1 MSVNIKDAEEKKL
14 VIGYIKNIHRKEKN
28 PFTNKEIYNT
38 WLNFWSVDFR
48 IGDHGRCP
56 IMYSEQ
62 LVLSKNK
69 HRNGINPPEH
79 YKEYTAIIDTV
90 RELFNTY
97 YNPKKST
104 RFNAKPYIK
113 LLTEYRNKRTEG
125 MEQLLRDTGLNT
137 KGCRIKVKG
146 IAVYTELA
154 KVYLYGIEN
163 NKKKLI
169 MIDTFDAVDDYINK
183 MLGDDD
189 GL

>member
-14 VIGYIKNIHRKEKN
+14 VIGYIKNIHRKKKN

-113 LLTEYRNKRTEG
+113 LLIECKYLKCYAINHQIYYCDNDNRIDDIGKLSIDKEPEG
-125 MEQLLRDTGLNT
+125 IPGWCPLIYISNLEQE
-137 KGCRIKVKG
+137 
-146 IAVYTELA
+146 AV
-154 KVYLYGIEN
+154 
-163 NKKKLI
+163 
-169 MIDTFDAVDDYINK
+169 
-183 MLGDDD
+183 
-189 GL
+189 